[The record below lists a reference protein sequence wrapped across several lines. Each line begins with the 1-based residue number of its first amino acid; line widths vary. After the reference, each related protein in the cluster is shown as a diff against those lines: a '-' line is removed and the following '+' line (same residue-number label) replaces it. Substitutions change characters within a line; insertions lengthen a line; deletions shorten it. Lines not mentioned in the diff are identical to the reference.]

1 MLATLTESE
10 ATRLDEAAARLG
22 VSADDIATA
31 AVVSVLAGRD
41 TPSQTSRRS
50 VLRHTNRR
58 AKSFLKGRDTPSR

>member
-31 AVVSVLAGRD
+31 VVVSFLAGRD

>member
-31 AVVSVLAGRD
+31 AVVSFLAGRD
-41 TPSQTSRRS
+41 TPSR
-50 VLRHTNRR
+50 
-58 AKSFLKGRDTPSR
+58 